1 MTSAKPSL
9 ELLRSLTDEHVLRAL
24 MTHERLTRAELATET
39 GISRPTISESVRRL
53 EAGGLVHDTG
63 ARTTGRGR
71 VGSYYALADD
81 IGAALVV
88 GIAPEGVVAEVVDV
102 RGRVLGRS
110 RQEVPHTT
118 RAGRVR
124 RAMGAATSQVCD
136 ESAVPA
142 VLAVVSAADPVDR
155 ASGRLTHLPDAP
167 FLVGELDPVKE
178 LTRFVTG
185 PVTVDNDVNWAARAE
200 AAAAADLAD
209 FAYVH
214 LGEGLG
220 CAIVS
225 DGEVRRGHHGLT
237 GEIAHVVT
245 RGPGGKAVALTE
257 VFGLVG
263 LRSADS
269 SAVSVPALLS
279 RVDSGGDASRRL
291 LEVLGGAVSGVL
303 AAVVALA
310 DPQVIVIG
318 GGWGSHPAVL
328 RAVEESF
335 GRLPRHT
342 PVRSAT
348 VTDEPA
354 LAGARQ
360 HALRAL
366 QDRVLARPSGPET

>member
-1 MTSAKPSL
+1 
-9 ELLRSLTDEHVLRAL
+9 
-24 MTHERLTRAELATET
+24 MTHERLTRAELAIET

-53 EAGGLVHDTG
+53 EVADLVRDTG

-118 RAGRVR
+118 RAGRIR
-124 RAMGAATSQVCD
+124 RAMSAAASQARD
-136 ESAVPA
+136 QTTVPA

-155 ASGRLTHLPDAP
+155 VSGRLTHLPDAP

-178 LTRFVTG
+178 LSPFVTG

-200 AAAAADLAD
+200 ASRAPDLAD

-237 GEIAHVVT
+237 GEIAHVIT
-245 RGPGGKAVALTE
+245 GGPDGQAVPLTQ
-257 VFGLVG
+257 VFGLLG

-269 SAVSVPALLS
+269 TAVDVDALLA
-279 RVDSGGDASRRL
+279 RVDSGGAGSRKL
-291 LEVLGGAVSGVL
+291 LAVLGGAVSSVL

-318 GGWGSHPAVL
+318 GGWGSHPRVL
-328 RAVEESF
+328 RAVDQSF
-335 GRLPRHT
+335 RRMPRHT
-342 PVRSAT
+342 PLRPAV

-354 LAGARQ
+354 LSGARQ
-360 HALRAL
+360 YALRAL
-366 QDRVLARPSGPET
+366 QDRVLARPSGSPS